1 MGNEK
6 TNRYVVEIA
15 VPTVE
20 TYEVVSEIPLTKEEI
35 VKRTQ
40 HRKPQDIKYSEAI
53 PTVLVIEGVI
63 EDEEN

>member
-1 MGNEK
+1 MGSEK
-6 TNRYVVEIA
+6 TNRYIVEIA

-20 TYEVVSEIPLTKEEI
+20 TYEVVSEIPLTKREI

-40 HRKPQDIKYSEAI
+40 HRKPQELKYNEAI
-53 PTVLVIEGVI
+53 PTVLVIEGSI

>member
-20 TYEVVSEIPLTKEEI
+20 IYEVISTKEEI

-53 PTVLVIEGVI
+53 PTVLVVEGTI
-63 EDEEN
+63 EDGKD